1 METGHD
7 EGLEQL
13 PGELLAMIFGTCTRR
28 ASSCLP
34 PVWPLCWTS
43 LHGVPEASRSWGDE
57 ALGGPVFLVSH
68 LQRSLVLSLSSA
80 SLHHFTSQ
88 LTKGTPSNADSRVVW
103 DQEQELRSCF
113 PWVAKCS
120 ISFPSP
126 DLFPHG
132 LHNVSQQTELQHRSY
147 SSIEKCNTFTWSV
160 GFIDDNF
167 DASTRVFNQP
177 RHTICYSWCNKP
189 SASHSVTGSPT
200 EFSRQRKVLD
210 GWKAGDV
217 LGALLDFE
225 RREIQYFRNN
235 KWNEMVKLHPE
246 SKRLWAMTNMF
257 SSGNAVRVRIK
268 SVGSI
273 PPEWQ
278 LR

>member
-1 METGHD
+1 MQTGH
-7 EGLEQL
+7 EAQLEQL
-13 PGELLAMIFGTCTRR
+13 PGELLAMIFGFVPTKDLYP
-28 ASSCLP
+28 SCF
-34 PVWPLCWTS
+34 V
-43 LHGVPEASRSWGDE
+43 
-57 ALGGPVFLVSH
+57 
-68 LQRSLVLSLSSA
+68 LSSA
-80 SLHHFTSQ
+80 CLAAVLDELAWRARSEQDLGVTRLLEGQSSWFNTYR
-88 LTKGTPSNADSRVVW
+88 DSRFVW
-103 DQEQELRSCF
+103 DQEQELRIRSF
-113 PWVAKCS
+113 SWVGKCS

-126 DLFPHG
+126 DLVFWTPDAGSRMDYITVRSKQSFSTG
-132 LHNVSQQTELQHRSY
+132 LIAVEFI
-147 SSIEKCNTFTWSV
+147 IEQCNTFTWSV

-177 RHTICYSWCNKP
+177 RNIICYSWCNKP

-200 EFSRQRKVLD
+200 EFSRQRKVLE
-210 GWKAGDV
+210 GWKEGDV

-257 SSGNAVRVRIK
+257 SSGNAVRIRIK